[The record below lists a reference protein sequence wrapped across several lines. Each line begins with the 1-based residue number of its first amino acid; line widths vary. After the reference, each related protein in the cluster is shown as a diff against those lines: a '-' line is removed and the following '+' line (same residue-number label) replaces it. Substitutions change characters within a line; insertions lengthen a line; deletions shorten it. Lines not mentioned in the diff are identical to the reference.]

1 MSSPHTPHVLGR
13 FGIAFN
19 VLAQVL
25 LSLALFVGI
34 NYLSYQHFQRW
45 DLSSNEDFTLSSSSL
60 NSLRKLGKDVEITVI
75 FTRGSKLY
83 EQLQAL
89 TEEYRR
95 NGKNR
100 IKVDFVDPTRDHER
114 AEDLKLKNK
123 FSITQS
129 GILVK
134 ANKRSRF
141 IPEQELIIASPG
153 PDKDHPMLDFRGED
167 ALTSTIESLIAG
179 EPRKFYFITGK
190 GSRAESSTSEI
201 LEALVDL
208 GLQQNFD
215 VAPLNLAEVI
225 VVPHDANGLLFIGP
239 KYDLSTREV
248 GILTEYWAQK
258 KAAALFMLDPTA
270 ETPQLDAFLQNV
282 GVTPRGDRV
291 LRAESTSAGPRKEF
305 TVQASFNDKS
315 NITKAIKD
323 ATTSFAGQSQS
334 LDLRMADEKLR
345 ERGIIVVP
353 LSVAAS
359 DFWGEESYLDDL
371 PLAGGPKDTA
381 PPVFLA
387 AAVERG
393 AVADERLRVDSA
405 RLIVIGNATL
415 LDKDTR
421 QAVNQDFLASSLNWM
436 LSRERLMGIP
446 PKRKALYRLRLTE
459 HQRELLFWITAFAA
473 PGLVLAIGFSV
484 WSARRA
490 S

>member
-1 MSSPHTPHVLGR
+1 MPGR
-13 FGIAFN
+13 LGIAFN
-19 VLAQVL
+19 VIAQVL
-25 LSLALFVGI
+25 LSIALFLGI
-34 NYLSYQHFQRW
+34 NYLSYEHFKRW
-45 DLSSNEDFTLSSSSL
+45 DLSANEDFTLSSSTT

-83 EQLQAL
+83 EQLQGL
-89 TEEYRR
+89 TGEYRR

-100 IKVDFVDPTRDHER
+100 VKVDFVDPTRDHER
-114 AEDLKLKNK
+114 AEELKLQNK

-153 PDKDHPMLDFRGED
+153 ADKDHPHIDFRGED

-190 GSRAESSTSEI
+190 GARAEADTAAV
-201 LEALVDL
+201 LGALVDL

-215 VAPLNLAEVI
+215 VATLNLAEVTA
-225 VVPHDANGLLFIGP
+225 VPGDANGLLFVGP
-239 KYDLSTREV
+239 KYDLSAREV
-248 GILTEYWAQK
+248 GILTDYWGQK
-258 KAAALFMLDPTA
+258 RASALFLLDPTA
-270 ETPQLDAFLQNV
+270 ETPLLDGFLGSV
-282 GVTPRGDRV
+282 GVVPRGDRV

-315 NITKAIKD
+315 AVTSAIKD
-323 ATTSFAGQSQS
+323 ATTAFAGQTQS
-334 LDLRMADEKLR
+334 LALRLTDEKLR
-345 ERGIIVVP
+345 EQGVLVVP

-371 PLAGGPKDTA
+371 PLAGGPKDTP

-405 RLIVIGNATL
+405 RLVVVGNATL
-415 LDKDTR
+415 LDKETR
-421 QAVNQDFLASSLNWM
+421 QEVNQDFLASSLNWM
-436 LSRERLMGIP
+436 LRRERLMGIT
-446 PKRKALYRLRLTE
+446 PKRKIQYLLRLTQQ
-459 HQRELLFWITAFAA
+459 QRELLFWITAFCA
-473 PGLVLAIGFSV
+473 PGLVLGVGLSV
-484 WSARRA
+484 WAARRA